1 MTPADQ
7 RVRDRIRRDL
17 DTTLIIEAAAGTGK
31 TTELVNRII
40 AVIASG
46 RARLRT
52 IVASD
57 LHRKSRR

>member
-1 MTPADQ
+1 MTPPADQ

-46 RARLRT
+46 AR
-52 IVASD
+52 D
-57 LHRKSRR
+57 